1 METNMKAVSNSA
13 RVSAGITAAICGA
26 LGLCSSVTAAADS
39 SAMPQAVVQYGDL
52 DLANPQNARELYS
65 RISAAASRAC
75 TSYPV
80 DGRSLA
86 VYARLRTCTH
96 QAVADAVVKINQPAL
111 FAVYNSKN
119 RTPVAN
125 GVAYVR

>member
-1 METNMKAVSNSA
+1 MKTVSNSA
-13 RVSAGITAAICGA
+13 RVSAGITAAIFGA
-26 LGLCSSVTAAADS
+26 LGLCASSVSAAADS
-39 SAMPQAVVQYGDL
+39 TAMPQAVVEYGDL
-52 DLANPQNARELYS
+52 DLSNPQNARELYS
-65 RISAAASRAC
+65 RITAAASKAC

-96 QAVADAVVKINQPAL
+96 QAVADAVIKVNEPAL
-111 FAVYNSKN
+111 FAIYNSKN

-125 GVAYVR
+125 AVASVR

>member
-1 METNMKAVSNSA
+1 MKTVSNPA
-13 RVSAGITAAICGA
+13 RVSAGITAAIFGA
-26 LGLCSSVTAAADS
+26 LGLCASHVSAAADDT
-39 SAMPQAVVQYGDL
+39 AAPQAVVTYGDL
-52 DLANPQNARELYS
+52 DLSNPQSAHELYS
-65 RISAAASRAC
+65 RITAAATKAC

-96 QAVADAVVKINQPAL
+96 HAVADAVIKINQPAL